1 MKDDEILYLVEQM
14 SEEKYFYQ
22 EESKCYTNEGSSSDT
37 AYEKVRHFKDANMLP
52 RLNTLLDK
60 VKQAEQKQHLY
71 FMIGTIGENSGDVRA
86 GVLLLEK
93 LEQETKPSLL
103 ESILEEIA
111 KQRCIHNTERIV
123 KYIDD
128 SRSSVREAAIQ
139 ALRVC
144 RDEIAEDALIRLITT
159 SNNSFDIM
167 SANFVLATIGTERA
181 ISYLIPLLDHS
192 RGDVRHSALAALSE
206 LNNGLDLSI
215 FLRALKDRSGTVR
228 EYALIAIEQHGD
240 EVAIEPVIKRLQTLL
255 KRMRQI
261 QTDEVLIAFRF
272 LYRYQHSHQ
281 AISKLFYWI
290 IQTKRGV
297 LFDEEWQWLENH
309 FTCS

>member
-1 MKDDEILYLVEQM
+1 MKEDEILYLVEQM
-14 SEEKYFYQ
+14 SDEEYIYH
-22 EESKCYTNEGSSSDT
+22 EELKCYTNEGSPSDL
-37 AYEKVRHFKDANMLP
+37 AYARVRQLKDANMLSI
-52 RLNTLLDK
+52 LNTLLDK

-71 FMIGTIGENSGDVRA
+71 FMMGTIGVNSGDVRA
-86 GVLLLEK
+86 GMLLLER

-103 ESILEEIA
+103 ESILEELA

-240 EVAIEPVIKRLQTLL
+240 EVAIKPVIKRLQTLL

>member
-37 AYEKVRHFKDANMLP
+37 AYEKVRHFRDANMLP